1 MAVTGSTGTE
11 AIMPGMK
18 RREFITLF
26 GSGALAWPL
35 AARSQPTMLRIGV
48 VSGQP
53 RGGSIFVAL
62 EQRLAE
68 LGYRAGK
75 NFAFEFIE
83 VSNIEGFES
92 GYRTLA
98 DHGVDVILASGPE
111 ISLKSAMAAT
121 GVIPIVMIAID
132 YDPFAR
138 GYVSSLARP
147 GGNVTGVFFQQIELS
162 MKRIQVFMD
171 AIPRMQHAA
180 VFWDAISAD
189 QWQAT
194 QDAAE
199 RVGLRLAGVELREP
213 PYDFEQ
219 ALAQLPPDYRGALVV
234 LTSPFFFRDRER
246 IADFAL
252 RNRMASMFAFREYV
266 ETGGLLSYGPSIT
279 GMYRRAAEYVDR
291 IARGAK
297 PSDLPI
303 EQPTRFELIINMK
316 TVKTLGLGV
325 PLHIQQRADELID

>member
-11 AIMPGMK
+11 AIMSGMK

-98 DHGVDVILASGPE
+98 DHGVD
-111 ISLKSAMAAT
+111 
-121 GVIPIVMIAID
+121 
-132 YDPFAR
+132 
-138 GYVSSLARP
+138 
-147 GGNVTGVFFQQIELS
+147 
-162 MKRIQVFMD
+162 
-171 AIPRMQHAA
+171 
-180 VFWDAISAD
+180 
-189 QWQAT
+189 
-194 QDAAE
+194 
-199 RVGLRLAGVELREP
+199 
-213 PYDFEQ
+213 
-219 ALAQLPPDYRGALVV
+219 
-234 LTSPFFFRDRER
+234 
-246 IADFAL
+246 
-252 RNRMASMFAFREYV
+252 
-266 ETGGLLSYGPSIT
+266 
-279 GMYRRAAEYVDR
+279 
-291 IARGAK
+291 
-297 PSDLPI
+297 
-303 EQPTRFELIINMK
+303 
-316 TVKTLGLGV
+316 
-325 PLHIQQRADELID
+325 